1 MPVNEPLLR
10 KILLAIAVLGL
21 AAGFATHFQLGM
33 ENLADS
39 IWAFASAPVIAALA
53 LSIGRDLWAG
63 RFGVDAIALVS
74 MSAALWLGEDLAAIV
89 VAIMYMGGNV
99 LEDYARGRAQSDLKA
114 LTDRSPRIAH
124 RRRGEV
130 LESIS
135 IESVSVGDDLMVRA
149 GEVLPVDGVLLD
161 DDTRI
166 DESAITGEPFL
177 KACKQGDAVRSGT
190 VNAGEMFHM
199 RATAVAAESTYAGI
213 VRMVEAAQTAKAP
226 FIRMADRF
234 ALVLLPLTLIVA
246 AAAWHVSGDPV
257 RALAVL
263 VVATPCPLILA
274 APIAFIAG
282 VSRAARQ
289 GVLMKGSTALE
300 ALAKVRTAIFD
311 KTGTLTHGGAQL
323 IEMQIAPG
331 RDEDELLSL
340 LGSLEQASHHVLAS
354 AIVALARNRGL
365 TLTRPDSVCEHRGSG
380 LIGTISGIRV
390 SAGSRS
396 LILAA
401 SAPPAWA
408 ERVVSRYQGHPV
420 LVVYM
425 AVEGRLAAVLV
436 LGDGLRADAVSAVTR
451 LRNAGVRRSIMLTGD
466 DADAANRIAATLPL
480 DLVVAD
486 ASPADK
492 VAVVNAES
500 SKAATMMVGDGIND
514 APALAMATVGVAM
527 GARGATA
534 SSEAADVVVLTDS
547 LGAVATAVE
556 IASRTT
562 MIARQSIVAGIGLS
576 ALAMI
581 AAAFGFLSP
590 VSGALLQEA
599 IDVAVILNAL
609 RALGDHGKRKMGYQ

>member
-1 MPVNEPLLR
+1 MLVNEPLLR
-10 KILLAIAVLGL
+10 KILLAIAALGL
-21 AAGFATHFQLGM
+21 AAGLAAPLLFGVMA
-33 ENLADS
+33 LADS
-39 IWAFASAPVIAALA
+39 IWTFATVPVIAALA

-63 RFGVDAIALVS
+63 RFGVDAIALLS
-74 MSAALWLGEDLAAIV
+74 MSAALWLGEHLAAVV
-89 VAIMYMGGNV
+89 VAIMYTGGNV
-99 LEDYARGRAQSDLKA
+99 LEDYARGRAQRDLKA

-124 RRRGEV
+124 RRRGEIV
-130 LESIS
+130 ESIPV
-135 IESVSVGDDLMVRA
+135 ENVLVGDELMVRA
-149 GEVLPVDGVLLD
+149 GEVLPVDGVVLD
-161 DDTRI
+161 VDTRI
-166 DESAITGEPFL
+166 DESAITGEPFS
-177 KACKQGDAVRSGT
+177 KTCKLGDAVRSGT
-190 VNAGEMFHM
+190 VNAADMFHM
-199 RATAVAAESTYAGI
+199 RATATAGESTYAGI
-213 VRMVEAAQTAKAP
+213 VRMVEAAQTARAP

-234 ALVLLPLTLIVA
+234 ALVLLPLTLSVA

-323 IEMQIAPG
+323 VEMQVAPG
-331 RDEDELLSL
+331 RDEDELLRL
-340 LGSLEQASHHVLAS
+340 LASLEQASHHILAA
-354 AIVALARNRGL
+354 AIVALARDKGL
-365 TLTRPDSVCEHRGSG
+365 GLVRPDSVCEHRGSG
-380 LIGTISGIRV
+380 LVGTIAGTRI

-396 LILAA
+396 LILGD
-401 SAPPAWA
+401 APLPAWA
-408 ERVVSRYQGHPV
+408 ERVASRYQGHPV

-425 AVEGRLAAVLV
+425 AVDGRLAAVLV
-436 LGDGLRADAVSAVTR
+436 LGDSLRADAASAIAR
-451 LRNAGVRRSIMLTGD
+451 LRHAGVGRSIMLTGD
-466 DADAANRIAATLPL
+466 DSDAANRIAATLAL

-492 VAVVNAES
+492 VATVRAES
-500 SKAATMMVGDGIND
+500 SKAPTMMVGDGIND
-514 APALAMATVGVAM
+514 APALATATVGVAM

-534 SSEAADVVVLTDS
+534 SSEAADVVILTDS

-556 IASRTT
+556 VANRTST
-562 MIARQSIVAGIGLS
+562 IARQSIVVGIGLS

-581 AAAFGFLSP
+581 AAAFGLITP

-609 RALGDHGKRKMGYQ
+609 RALGDHRKRKARYQ